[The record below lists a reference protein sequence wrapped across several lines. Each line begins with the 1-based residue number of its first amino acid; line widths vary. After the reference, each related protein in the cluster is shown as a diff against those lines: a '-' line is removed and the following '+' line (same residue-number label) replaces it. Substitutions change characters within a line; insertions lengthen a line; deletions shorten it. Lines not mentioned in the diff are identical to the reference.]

1 MTEDSPNRIWV
12 NGIPEANNVTS
23 IYNNAV
29 PSRWLTSAN
38 YLVLKNLYA
47 AYTLPQA
54 WMQTLGLESA
64 TLSVTCENL
73 FTTTKRT
80 GMNPQQG
87 FNGTMFNM
95 MVTPRVFSV
104 GLNVKF

>member
-29 PSRWLTSAN
+29 SSRWLTSAN